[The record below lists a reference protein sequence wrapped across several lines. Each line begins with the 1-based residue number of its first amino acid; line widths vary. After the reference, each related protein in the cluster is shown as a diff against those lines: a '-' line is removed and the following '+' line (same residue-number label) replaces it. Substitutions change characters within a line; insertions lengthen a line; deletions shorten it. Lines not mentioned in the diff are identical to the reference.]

1 MAHSR
6 GTQPN
11 LLEWLKKDSLDE
23 GQLGPQVLKAGV
35 SQARG
40 HGGHSLKNFLFKDSY
55 LLLYLAVSG
64 LNCGMQDL
72 VPRPGTQSWAPCI
85 GSMEPQLL
93 DHQRSPMKTF
103 QHGKQVSAN
112 VTQDLSLLAAGLR
125 TCMSILPKGPRW
137 EGGPKAFPSK
147 PFVQGPLP
155 GGTQPRT
162 AFSAICLDFILP
174 FLFPLNHIHSLQGSA
189 SGTMGPFPPASC
201 LPSPFTSFW
210 SREGPG
216 DPQGAR
222 DQSTVQELAGTQ
234 PLRAVGTS

>member
-11 LLEWLKKDSLDE
+11 LLEWLKKASLDE

-40 HGGHSLKNFLFKDSY
+40 HGSHSLKNFLFKDSY

-72 VPRPGTQSWAPCI
+72 VLSPGIQSWAPCI

-112 VTQDLSLLAAGLR
+112 VTQDLSLLATGLR

-137 EGGPKAFPSK
+137 EGGPKG
-147 PFVQGPLP
+147 GPPRAPARGYPAQSNIFCHLFGLYSPISLP
-155 GGTQPRT
+155 IGSHPLFTGQCFWDHGTLSSR
-162 AFSAICLDFILP
+162 ILP
-174 FLFPLNHIHSLQGSA
+174 ALTIHILLVQRGAWGS
-189 SGTMGPFPPASC
+189 SGCT
-201 LPSPFTSFW
+201 
-210 SREGPG
+210 
-216 DPQGAR
+216 
-222 DQSTVQELAGTQ
+222 
-234 PLRAVGTS
+234 